1 MKINNREMLT
11 KYIMS
16 KTNLSK
22 IAAGIEADKII
33 NGKFLYDILAGKNI
47 CKNLDSKNRRKNR
60 RMLKKVFDAKSKFIY
75 SIGLCLSSEEKELA
89 YLEAGIK
96 IKVVRYKNPN
106 WNNSLVLPFSDSEE
120 YRNAIILDLCGDDA
134 DELKSTTSSIEL
146 MNKNDFE
153 NLPEWDG

>member
-1 MKINNREMLT
+1 MLSEKIQNKIDNDQCLN
-11 KYIMS
+11 S
-16 KTNLSK
+16 KETEETLLD
-22 IAAGIEADKII
+22 AGII
-33 NGKFLYDILAGKNI
+33 
-47 CKNLDSKNRRKNR
+47 
-60 RMLKKVFDAKSKFIY
+60 
-75 SIGLCLSSEEKELA
+75 
-89 YLEAGIK
+89 

-120 YRNAIILDLCGDDA
+120 YRNAIILDLCGNDA